1 MNVRSAPGGFSP
13 GAFFVVVAMALAAG
27 PGRAGAAECE
37 LPGPGATARVA
48 RVIDGD
54 TLKLADGRHVRM
66 LGVNAPEL
74 GHEGTADEPLAR
86 AAKAALERLL
96 GADHRTGK
104 TAAVI
109 TLHVDRER
117 LDRYGR
123 LLAHVS
129 SGGRNLE
136 LELLRQ
142 GLAYQVVIPPNVA
155 LADCLRAAERT
166 ARTAQLGL
174 WSLSAAGPTAST
186 AITHGGYQRV
196 RGRVERVLFGATW
209 WIEFEGGFRAVI
221 YPEHQQ
227 YWERQTLA
235 AWRGRAV
242 EVRGWVYRGKRGD
255 WRMRLPTP
263 DAVLAPSSA
272 R

>member
-1 MNVRSAPGGFSP
+1 M
-13 GAFFVVVAMALAAG
+13 VVAIALTAGRVSAAD
-27 PGRAGAAECE
+27 CE
-37 LPGPGATARVA
+37 LPGAGETARAA

-54 TLKLADGRHVRM
+54 TLALADGRQVRM
-66 LGVNAPEL
+66 LGINAPEL
-74 GHEGTADEPLAR
+74 GRRGAADEPLAR
-86 AAKAALERLL
+86 AAKAALEQLL

-104 TAAVI
+104 TAATV

-117 LDRYGR
+117 FDHYGR

-136 LELLRQ
+136 RALLSQ

-166 ARTAQLGL
+166 ARTARIGL
-174 WSLSAAGPTAST
+174 WSPSAAGPTAST
-186 AITHGGYQRV
+186 AIVHGGFQRV
-196 RGRVERVLFGATW
+196 RGRVERVLFGDTW
-209 WIEFEGGFRAVI
+209 WIEFAGGFRALI
-221 YPEHQQ
+221 YPEHQR
-227 YWERQTLA
+227 YWERSTLA
-235 AWRGRAV
+235 AWRGQSM

-263 DAVLAPSSA
+263 DAAPA
-272 R
+272 PGP

>member
-1 MNVRSAPGGFSP
+1 MSVRNAPGRFSR
-13 GAFFVVVAMALAAG
+13 GAFFVVVALVSTASC
-27 PGRAGAAECE
+27 GRASAADCE
-37 LPGPGATARVA
+37 LPGSGATARAA

-54 TLKLADGRHVRM
+54 TLVLADGRHVRM

-74 GHEGTADEPLAR
+74 GHKGAADEPLAR
-86 AAKAALERLL
+86 AAKAALEELL

-104 TAAVI
+104 TAATV

-117 LDRYGR
+117 LDHYGR

-129 SGGRNLE
+129 SSGRNLE
-136 LELLRQ
+136 RELLRQ

-155 LADCLRAAERT
+155 LADCLRAAERA
-166 ARTAQLGL
+166 ARTARIGL
-174 WSLSAAGPTAST
+174 WSPSAAGPTAST
-186 AITHGGYQRV
+186 AVVRGGFQRV

-209 WIEFEGGFRAVI
+209 WIEFAGGFRAVI

-235 AWRGRAV
+235 AWRGQSV
-242 EVRGWVYRGKRGD
+242 EVRGWVYRSRRGD
-255 WRMRLPTP
+255 WRLRLPTP
-263 DAVLAPSSA
+263 DAVLTPPSA
-272 R
+272 L

>member
-1 MNVRSAPGGFSP
+1 MNVRSAPGGFSL

-174 WSLSAAGPTAST
+174 WSPSAAGPTAST

>member
-1 MNVRSAPGGFSP
+1 MNVRNAPGGFSP
-13 GAFFVVVAMALAAG
+13 GAFFVVLAMALAAG
-27 PGRAGAAECE
+27 PSRAGAAECDP
-37 LPGPGATARVA
+37 PGPGERARVA

-54 TLKLADGRHVRM
+54 TLVLADGRHVRM
-66 LGVNAPEL
+66 LGINAPEL
-74 GHEGTADEPLAR
+74 GHKGVPAEPLAR
-86 AAKAALERLL
+86 AAKAALERLV

-104 TAAVI
+104 MAAAV
-109 TLHVDRER
+109 TLYVDRER
-117 LDRYGR
+117 LDHYGR

-142 GLAYQVVIPPNVA
+142 GLAYQVVIPPNLA

-166 ARTAQLGL
+166 ARTAQIGL
-174 WSLSAAGPTAST
+174 WSPSAAGPTPSA

-196 RGRVERVLFGATW
+196 RGRVERVLFDATW

-235 AWRGRAV
+235 TWRGRAV
-242 EVRGWVYRGKRGD
+242 EVRGWVYRGKRGG

-263 DAVLAPSSA
+263 DAVLAPAS
-272 R
+272 